1 MGAVGMGA
9 GGEGSSPFVLM
20 KPLQNAFMEETIM
33 HSVNNRFA
41 IGRGFRLTAT
51 ATVGLAIVIASCTP
65 SSFAQQPSQQTFPSA
80 EAASDALF
88 LAAQSGNEQ
97 VLVHILAGGKELV
110 SSGDEAEDKIDRE
123 QFAQKYRQMHRLVR
137 ESDGTTLLYI
147 GAENWPFPVPL
158 VRAPVWYFDAKAGAQ
173 EIRFRRLGENEYT
186 AIDTCHALVQASKQP
201 GSNTTEVDRVAQYAR
216 SLINAQPAQISNTP
230 SNAEEVLGPFHGYYF
245 RILTEQRKGENG
257 SDSKTGG
264 VTVVAYPADYRSSGI
279 MTFIVTQN
287 DVVYETDLGPSTA
300 DVVKAM
306 ASWKRTSNW
315 HVAE

>member
-1 MGAVGMGA
+1 
-9 GGEGSSPFVLM
+9 
-20 KPLQNAFMEETIM
+20 MEETIM
-33 HSVNNRFA
+33 HSVNKRFA

-51 ATVGLAIVIASCTP
+51 ATVGLAILIASCTP
-65 SSFAQQPSQQTFPSA
+65 SSFAQEPAQQTFPTA

-97 VLVHILAGGKELV
+97 VLVHILAGDKELV

-158 VRAPVWYFDAKAGAQ
+158 VSRATVWYFDAKAGAQ

-186 AIDTCHALVQASKQP
+186 AIDTCHALVESSKQP
-201 GSNTTEVDRVAQYAR
+201 ASNTTEVDRVAQYAR
-216 SLINAQPAQISNTP
+216 SLIKAEPAQISSTP
-230 SNAEEVLGPFHGYYF
+230 SNREEIAGPFHGYYF
-245 RILTEQRKGENG
+245 RILTSQQKSGNG
-257 SDSKTGG
+257 SDGKTGG
-264 VTVVAYPADYRSSGI
+264 LTVVAYPAAYRSSGV

-306 ASWKRTSNW
+306 TSWKRTSNW

>member
-1 MGAVGMGA
+1 
-9 GGEGSSPFVLM
+9 
-20 KPLQNAFMEETIM
+20 MEDTIM
-33 HSVNNRFA
+33 NSVNKRLA

-51 ATVGLAIVIASCTP
+51 ATVGLAILIASCTP
-65 SSFAQQPSQQTFPSA
+65 SSFAQEPAQQTFPSA

-137 ESDGTTLLYI
+137 ESDGTTLLYV

-158 VRAPVWYFDAKAGAQ
+158 VSRATVWYFDVKAGAQ

-186 AIDTCHALVQASKQP
+186 AIETCHALVQSSKQP
-201 GSNTTEVDRVAQYAR
+201 GRNTTEGERVAQYAR
-216 SLINAQPAQISNTP
+216 SLINVHPAHISSTP
-230 SNAEEVLGPFHGYYF
+230 SNGEEVLGPFHGYYF
-245 RILTEQRKGENG
+245 RILTAQRKGENG
-257 SDSKTGG
+257 SSNKSSGLTL
-264 VTVVAYPADYRSSGI
+264 VAYPANYRSSGV

-306 ASWKRTSNW
+306 TSWKRTSNW

>member
-1 MGAVGMGA
+1 
-9 GGEGSSPFVLM
+9 
-20 KPLQNAFMEETIM
+20 M
-33 HSVNNRFA
+33 HSVNKRFA

-51 ATVGLAIVIASCTP
+51 ATVGLAIMVASCTR
-65 SSFAQQPSQQTFPSA
+65 SSFAQQPAQQTFPTA

-97 VLVHILAGGKELV
+97 VLVHILAGGKKLV
-110 SSGDEAEDKIDRE
+110 SSGDEAADKIDRE

-137 ESDGTTLLYI
+137 ESDGTTLLYV

-158 VRAPVWYFDAKAGAQ
+158 VSRATVWYFDAKAGAQ

-216 SLINAQPAQISNTP
+216 SLINAQPAQISSTP
-230 SNAEEVLGPFHGYYF
+230 SNGEGVLGPFHGYYF
-245 RILTEQRKGENG
+245 RILTAQRKGG
-257 SDSKTGG
+257 SDSDSKTVGL
-264 VTVVAYPADYRSSGI
+264 TVVAYPADYRSSGV
-279 MTFIVTQN
+279 MTFIVAQN

-300 DVVKAM
+300 EVVKAM
-306 ASWKRTSNW
+306 TSWKRTSNW

>member
-1 MGAVGMGA
+1 
-9 GGEGSSPFVLM
+9 
-20 KPLQNAFMEETIM
+20 MEETTM
-33 HSVNNRFA
+33 HSVNKRFA
-41 IGRGFRLTAT
+41 IGRGYRLTAT
-51 ATVGLAIVIASCTP
+51 ATVGLAILIACCTP
-65 SSFAQQPSQQTFPSA
+65 SSFAQEPAQQTFPTA

-158 VRAPVWYFDAKAGAQ
+158 VSRATVWYFDAKAGAQ

-201 GSNTTEVDRVAQYAR
+201 GSNTMEVDRVAQYAH
-216 SLINAQPAQISNTP
+216 SLVNAQPAQISSTR

-245 RILTEQRKGENG
+245 SILTEQRKGENG

-264 VTVVAYPADYRSSGI
+264 VTVVAYPADYRSSGV

-287 DVVYETDLGPSTA
+287 DVVYETDFGPSTA

-306 ASWKRTSNW
+306 TSWKRTSNW

>member
-1 MGAVGMGA
+1 
-9 GGEGSSPFVLM
+9 
-20 KPLQNAFMEETIM
+20 M
-33 HSVNNRFA
+33 HSVNKRFA

-51 ATVGLAIVIASCTP
+51 ATVGLAILVASCTP
-65 SSFAQQPSQQTFPSA
+65 PCSAQEPAQQTFPTA

-158 VRAPVWYFDAKAGAQ
+158 VSRGTVWYFDAKAGAR

-186 AIDTCHALVQASKQP
+186 AIDACHALVQASKQP

-216 SLINAQPAQISNTP
+216 SLINAQPAQVNSTP
-230 SNAEEVLGPFHGYYF
+230 SNGEGVLGPFHGYYF
-245 RILTEQRKGENG
+245 RILTAQRKGG
-257 SDSKTGG
+257 SDSDSKTVGL
-264 VTVVAYPADYRSSGI
+264 TVVAYPADYRSSGV
-279 MTFIVTQN
+279 MTFIVSQN

-300 DVVKAM
+300 EVVKAM
-306 ASWKRTSNW
+306 TSWKRTSHW

>member
-1 MGAVGMGA
+1 
-9 GGEGSSPFVLM
+9 
-20 KPLQNAFMEETIM
+20 MEETIM
-33 HSVNNRFA
+33 HSVNKRFA

-51 ATVGLAIVIASCTP
+51 ATVGLAVLMASFTP
-65 SSFAQQPSQQTFPSA
+65 SSFAQEPTQQAFPTA

-137 ESDGTTLLYI
+137 ESDGSTLLYV

-158 VRAPVWYFDAKAGAQ
+158 VSRATVWYFDAKAGAQ

-186 AIDTCHALVQASKQP
+186 AIDNSHALVQASKQP

-216 SLINAQPAQISNTP
+216 SLINAQPAQISSTP
-230 SNAEEVLGPFHGYYF
+230 SNGEEVLGPVHGYYF
-245 RILTEQRKGENG
+245 RILTAHQKKENG

-264 VTVVAYPADYRSSGI
+264 FTVLAYPADYRSSGV

-306 ASWKRTSNW
+306 TSWKRTSNW